1 MLTERILV
9 NEEDIDMA
17 AGILDD
23 AGISY
28 DFDGSDRIMCDADD
42 VNYIIGLLDDYG
54 IDADLI

>member
-17 AGILDD
+17 TAILDND
-23 AGISY
+23 GIMY
-28 DFDGSDRIMCDADD
+28 DLDSGDRIMCDADD